1 MDYVFFSE
9 NLKRYYP
16 KVYNELTEILSKHD
30 VHYGVLKGTADYW
43 CRDYMPVQVD
53 GNSFVQFQY
62 HPDYLEGLR
71 DYETPKEISMSLT
84 KSLIPDS
91 LISVS
96 SIIADGGNFTLG
108 SIKRGEKYT
117 PVVVMT
123 EKIFFENSGMD
134 RKDIVCQLET
144 LFPNHKFL

>member
-53 GNSFVQFQY
+53 TRV
-62 HPDYLEGLR
+62 R
-71 DYETPKEISMSLT
+71 DKFCSKEREL
-84 KSLIPDS
+84 
-91 LISVS
+91 V
-96 SIIADGGNFTLG
+96 
-108 SIKRGEKYT
+108 
-117 PVVVMT
+117 
-123 EKIFFENSGMD
+123 
-134 RKDIVCQLET
+134 
-144 LFPNHKFL
+144 

>member
-30 VHYGVLKGTADYW
+30 MHYGVLKGTADYW

-53 GNSFVQFQY
+53 GNSFVQFKY

-71 DYETPKEISMSLT
+71 ESL
-84 KSLIPDS
+84 P
-91 LISVS
+91 
-96 SIIADGGNFTLG
+96 A
-108 SIKRGEKYT
+108 IKPGRLPSRQCNNLK
-117 PVVVMT
+117 
-123 EKIFFENSGMD
+123 
-134 RKDIVCQLET
+134 R
-144 LFPNHKFL
+144 

>member
-1 MDYVFFSE
+1 MFADYVYFSD

-16 KVYNELTEILSKHD
+16 NIYSELVNILLKHN
-30 VHYGVLKGTADYW
+30 VRYGVLKGTNDYW
-43 CRDYMPVQVD
+43 CRDYMPVQVE

-108 SIKRGEKYT
+108 SIKRGEK
-117 PVVVMT
+117 
-123 EKIFFENSGMD
+123 
-134 RKDIVCQLET
+134 
-144 LFPNHKFL
+144 

>member
-53 GNSFVQFQY
+53 GNSFVQFKY
-62 HPDYLEGLR
+62 HPDYWKDFAVMKHQQKPPLSWL
-71 DYETPKEISMSLT
+71 
-84 KSLIPDS
+84 
-91 LISVS
+91 
-96 SIIADGGNFTLG
+96 
-108 SIKRGEKYT
+108 KRYYQ
-117 PVVVMT
+117 VLQYV
-123 EKIFFENSGMD
+123 
-134 RKDIVCQLET
+134 
-144 LFPNHKFL
+144 FLPL